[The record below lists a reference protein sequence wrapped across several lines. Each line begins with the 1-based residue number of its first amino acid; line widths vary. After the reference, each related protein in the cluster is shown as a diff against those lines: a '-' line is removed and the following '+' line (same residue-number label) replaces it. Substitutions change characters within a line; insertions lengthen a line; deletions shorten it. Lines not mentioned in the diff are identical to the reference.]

1 MREISFRPLSGTV
14 FPKFSESTE
23 YLVNTFRFRPLS
35 GTVFPK
41 LDRMRRERKYKARV
55 SVPSRGLYF
64 LNCVLKTIEDSGE
77 IKFPS
82 PLGDCI
88 S

>member
-1 MREISFRPLSGTV
+1 MREIS
-14 FPKFSESTE
+14 
-23 YLVNTFRFRPLS
+23 FRPLS

-64 LNCVLKTIEDSGE
+64 LNGIYEDLHKQELGFRPLSGTV
-77 IKFPS
+77 FPK
-82 PLGDCI
+82 
-88 S
+88 